1 MKSVVNPLP
10 KPFAPEFGTQGALRQ
25 PFGAHGRA
33 HLDRWLP
40 FLFVNRA
47 DEPSTSIA
55 RRVAVNGPA
64 YLVWSPADDEDAG
77 RALEAIAKALRTRFG
92 SILIIDVE
100 EGPWRPV
107 PADSQRL
114 PHFQFRVATSETELA
129 RVAGEA
135 LAVALGKIELDLRRP
150 EVELLEL
157 KGPAAEIET
166 DRVKIII
173 PPVHRAGEASFYP
186 QLTHELAAACGD
198 ALLQAAFAYMES
210 GKAGAPEHY
219 RALGRSAFLAA
230 ALDAD
235 RKLDRVAR
243 SFDFLLSIS
252 PINGTEAAE
261 AFFAQGETKAPEL
274 RYRPLA
280 VDPDSAKRDL
290 YAVDLSVLEDPLLER
305 LLAEKR
311 QEIDHQLT
319 MLSTRNT
326 PAFKAASLLH
336 YGPVATAL
344 LADARAILAAPR
356 RTEGPA
362 RRLDASGVAEAARRL
377 VAHYQEVDPS
387 FAPEIQIRD
396 DVGGLMVSGGK
407 LLISASASVSERR
420 LEALLAHEV
429 SVHLL
434 TYFNGAT
441 QGLTVFRTGL
451 AFYEGVQEGLGV
463 FAEWA
468 VGGLTASRL
477 RLLAGRVVAVAA
489 MLDGADFVQVYR
501 LLVKDCGL
509 SKRPAFEVTL
519 RVFRSGGFAKDFIY
533 LQGFRTIMER
543 LAAGHSLVP
552 FWIGKIAPG
561 HAAAIEELLVR
572 RLVRPPLFTP
582 EFLSRG
588 DAKERIRRAR
598 EGAAFENLLDLE

>member
-47 DEPSTSIA
+47 GEPSTSIA

-150 EVELLEL
+150 EVELLEW
-157 KGPAAEIET
+157 KGPAAQIET

-230 ALDAD
+230 APP
-235 RKLDRVAR
+235 V
-243 SFDFLLSIS
+243 
-252 PINGTEAAE
+252 
-261 AFFAQGETKAPEL
+261 
-274 RYRPLA
+274 
-280 VDPDSAKRDL
+280 
-290 YAVDLSVLEDPLLER
+290 
-305 LLAEKR
+305 
-311 QEIDHQLT
+311 
-319 MLSTRNT
+319 
-326 PAFKAASLLH
+326 SLWH
-336 YGPVATAL
+336 RRAGPS
-344 LADARAILAAPR
+344 
-356 RTEGPA
+356 
-362 RRLDASGVAEAARRL
+362 RLDHKG
-377 VAHYQEVDPS
+377 
-387 FAPEIQIRD
+387 
-396 DVGGLMVSGGK
+396 
-407 LLISASASVSERR
+407 
-420 LEALLAHEV
+420 
-429 SVHLL
+429 
-434 TYFNGAT
+434 GAT
-441 QGLTVFRTGL
+441 
-451 AFYEGVQEGLGV
+451 
-463 FAEWA
+463 
-468 VGGLTASRL
+468 
-477 RLLAGRVVAVAA
+477 
-489 MLDGADFVQVYR
+489 
-501 LLVKDCGL
+501 
-509 SKRPAFEVTL
+509 
-519 RVFRSGGFAKDFIY
+519 
-533 LQGFRTIMER
+533 
-543 LAAGHSLVP
+543 
-552 FWIGKIAPG
+552 
-561 HAAAIEELLVR
+561 
-572 RLVRPPLFTP
+572 PP
-582 EFLSRG
+582 
-588 DAKERIRRAR
+588 
-598 EGAAFENLLDLE
+598 